1 RPVIIGLGY
10 TIFLGAVAV
19 VVLGARARKT
29 VEGAEW
35 LLMAWALLFLAALA
49 YVFLPPRV
57 WRVLGGGFVVPALPV
72 DRGARD
78 WVLLAALAAYSGAGG
93 TINAALTQWLRDK
106 GFGMGGTVE
115 SQSVMLG
122 GERIPFARDGKI
134 FAPTDANLDKW
145 RQWWRYL
152 RTDFWLLWPLG
163 CLVSMALPQLLPAP
177 LARPGGIR
185 PVWC

>member
-1 RPVIIGLGY
+1 
-10 TIFLGAVAV
+10 
-19 VVLGARARKT
+19 
-29 VEGAEW
+29 
-35 LLMAWALLFLAALA
+35 
-49 YVFLPPRV
+49 
-57 WRVLGGGFVVPALPV
+57 
-72 DRGARD
+72 
-78 WVLLAALAAYSGAGG
+78 
-93 TINAALTQWLRDK
+93 ALTQGLRDK

-163 CLVSMALPQLLPAP
+163 CLVSMALPAVLAAHFAGTGEIWSGFASPTWLP
-177 LARPGGIR
+177 PGGGWGVGVHSLAPPPPPGLAAPR
-185 PVWC
+185 LAPGGTR